1 VQQSAIL
8 LEHEQQVNNRLFYVF
23 SLASIAFFPLTVLLL
38 HVPVTKSAS
47 ILLGVVAALLA
58 RLLSKGKY
66 KHLQKYLY
74 ILFMSAFITAVF
86 IVLDK
91 ANRGVVLL
99 PFIILIAA
107 AMYYNLRLVAF
118 YVVTTLLFNALGF
131 VLVQDSYL
139 INYPVS
145 FWLFSPMLFV
155 VAAIIAMFLVHRAS
169 QLITLTA
176 AKQAEADELTSVLGE
191 TLTNVSAHSGSILS
205 ISEDLAAKSKDIT
218 AFMENIS
225 NQTSSIASD
234 MEELSAAAQQIYSSS
249 EEVDAM
255 LGTIQQEIDKAEA
268 EAEQIDQRTEE
279 ILKRAEQSRQAT
291 MQLYENIQ
299 KEVTQAI
306 ADSRAVEEISGL
318 AEQISELANQTN
330 LLALNAAIEA
340 ARAGEHG
347 RGFAVVA
354 QEVGALADKSAVTV
368 QHIQGMNQQV
378 YQAMHHLID
387 QCNNLLQFIS
397 EDVTRDQKI
406 LEEVGQAYKS
416 DGESIHNLTQLL
428 HSNFLAL
435 AESTQEIVKGIE
447 STVMTIEHTT
457 AQTREIAADSEQ
469 ASQAADII
477 EAVAQQMQENT
488 RKLNEMMSGIQLS
501 ATPS

>member
-1 VQQSAIL
+1 VGGEGQVQQYAIL
-8 LEHEQQVNNRLFYVF
+8 LDHEQKVNNSLFYVF
-23 SLASIAFFPLTVLLL
+23 SLASVAFFLLIVLVL
-38 HVPVTKSAS
+38 HVPLTRSAS

-74 ILFMSAFITAVF
+74 ILVMSALMTAVF
-86 IVLDK
+86 VVLDQ

-118 YVVTTLLFNALGF
+118 YVVVTLLFNVIGF
-131 VLVQDSYL
+131 VLARDAYL
-139 INYPVS
+139 VNYPAS
-145 FWLFSPMLFV
+145 FWLFNPLLFI
-155 VAAIIAMFLVHRAS
+155 VAAILAMFLVHKAS
-169 QLITLTA
+169 QLIILTA

-191 TLTNVSAHSGSILS
+191 TLTNVSAHSGSTLS

-218 AFMENIS
+218 ALMENIS

-255 LGTIQQEIDKAEA
+255 LGTIQQEIDKAES

-279 ILKRAEQSRQAT
+279 ILKRAQQSRQAT

-318 AEQISELANQTN
+318 AEQISDLANQTN

-354 QEVGALADKSAVTV
+354 QEVGALADQS
-368 QHIQGMNQQV
+368 
-378 YQAMHHLID
+378 
-387 QCNNLLQFIS
+387 LQF
-397 EDVTRDQKI
+397 
-406 LEEVGQAYKS
+406 
-416 DGESIHNLTQLL
+416 SIYR
-428 HSNFLAL
+428 A
-435 AESTQEIVKGIE
+435 
-447 STVMTIEHTT
+447 
-457 AQTREIAADSEQ
+457 
-469 ASQAADII
+469 
-477 EAVAQQMQENT
+477 
-488 RKLNEMMSGIQLS
+488 
-501 ATPS
+501 

>member
-1 VQQSAIL
+1 MQSNIL
-8 LEHEQQVNNRLFYVF
+8 LDHEQKVNNSLFYVF
-23 SLASIAFFPLTVLLL
+23 SLASVAFFLFTVFVL
-38 HVPVTKSAS
+38 HVPLIRSAS

-58 RLLSKGKY
+58 RLLSNGKY
-66 KHLQKYLY
+66 KYLQKYLY
-74 ILFMSAFITAVF
+74 ILGMSALMTAVF
-86 IVLDK
+86 VILDQ

-107 AMYYNLRLVAF
+107 AMYYNIKLVVF
-118 YVVTTLLFNALGF
+118 YVVITLLFNAVGF
-131 VLVQDSYL
+131 VLAKGAYL
-139 INYPVS
+139 VNYPAS
-145 FWLFSPMLFV
+145 FWISSPLLFIL
-155 VAAIIAMFLVHRAS
+155 AAILAMVLVYNAS
-169 QLITLTA
+169 QLIILTA
-176 AKQAEADELTSVLGE
+176 AKQTEADELTSMLGE
-191 TLTNVSAHSGSILS
+191 TLTNVSDHSGSTLS

-218 AFMENIS
+218 TLMMNIS

-255 LGTIQQEIDKAEA
+255 LGTIQQDVNKAES
-268 EAEQIDQRTEE
+268 EAGQIDQRADET
-279 ILKRAEQSRQAT
+279 LKRAQQSRQAT

-306 ADSRAVEEISGL
+306 TDSRAVDEISGL
-318 AEQISELANQTN
+318 AEQISDLANQTN

-354 QEVGALADKSAVTV
+354 QEVGALADKSAVAV
-368 QHIQGMNQQV
+368 QHIQGMNHQV

-406 LEEVGQAYKS
+406 LEDVGQAYKS

-428 HSNFLAL
+428 HTSFLTL

-447 STVMTIEHTT
+447 STAMTIEHTS

-469 ASQAADII
+469 ASQAADVI

-501 ATPS
+501 SVSS

>member
-1 VQQSAIL
+1 
-8 LEHEQQVNNRLFYVF
+8 
-23 SLASIAFFPLTVLLL
+23 
-38 HVPVTKSAS
+38 
-47 ILLGVVAALLA
+47 
-58 RLLSKGKY
+58 
-66 KHLQKYLY
+66 
-74 ILFMSAFITAVF
+74 
-86 IVLDK
+86 
-91 ANRGVVLL
+91 
-99 PFIILIAA
+99 
-107 AMYYNLRLVAF
+107 
-118 YVVTTLLFNALGF
+118 
-131 VLVQDSYL
+131 
-139 INYPVS
+139 
-145 FWLFSPMLFV
+145 
-155 VAAIIAMFLVHRAS
+155 
-169 QLITLTA
+169 
-176 AKQAEADELTSVLGE
+176 
-191 TLTNVSAHSGSILS
+191 
-205 ISEDLAAKSKDIT
+205 
-218 AFMENIS
+218 
-225 NQTSSIASD
+225 
-234 MEELSAAAQQIYSSS
+234 
-249 EEVDAM
+249 
-255 LGTIQQEIDKAEA
+255 
-268 EAEQIDQRTEE
+268 
-279 ILKRAEQSRQAT
+279 

-406 LEEVGQAYKS
+406 LEDVGQAYKS